1 MKQSGLSI
9 FSGFVWLLLPWF
21 VYGQD
26 VQHNI
31 DSLIIALEVTASP
44 EKKVEVLLELSSAS
58 MQSSPEKALKFATT
72 AHKLSKGEDNPDQ
85 LWHACVA
92 VSNAYQEMDSI
103 NKSNRMAL
111 EALQISRE
119 ADDTKKIAQSLRR
132 LGGRMINAGSF
143 SLAGEYL
150 YESLDLYEQ
159 LHDSVNISTIY
170 ILLGIINYHLDNSQK
185 ALEYY
190 RLGLDLSL
198 KTKNQVNISASL
210 NNLAAVYEML
220 EDYDQAMN
228 YFEQALEINKESNN
242 VGWMANNYLNIG
254 IVKFKQH
261 KYEESFPL
269 LYKAESFYDSLEN
282 LSGVVNAWAYLAKSY
297 YAQGFV
303 DSAYRFARKSL
314 DLSHQIGDLK
324 TIILNCETLVDYF
337 QGIERSD
344 SVAYYKILNYETQ
357 DSLKEEEYLLDLSK
371 LEQQYSF
378 QKQQQII
385 ALAQQRK
392 DFVKVLFISGLA
404 VLLLIIILLYSRL
417 RIKIRHNRL
426 QKHHIER
433 ELEFKN
439 QELTANVVN
448 LMKRNETLSD
458 LQIRLKT
465 IERTASK
472 SEVKEA
478 IRKIAIEIGKM
489 TDKEILSEFEM
500 RFKEVHRDF
509 YDKLIKTYPDLWPS
523 ELKLCAFLR
532 LNMTTKEISQLTG
545 QTQASI
551 EKARYRL
558 RRKLNL
564 PGSDVNLVS
573 FLTAF

>member
-1 MKQSGLSI
+1 MKRFGLSI
-9 FSGFVWLLLPWF
+9 ISSILFFLVSGLVNSQT
-21 VYGQD
+21 VR
-26 VQHNI
+26 HNT
-31 DSLIIALEVTASP
+31 DSLLIALEVAASP
-44 EKKVEVLLELSSAS
+44 EKKAEVLLELSSAS
-58 MQSSPEKALKFATT
+58 LQSSPEKALEYATI
-72 AHKLSKGEDNPDQ
+72 AHKFSKGEDDPDQ

-103 NKSNRMAL
+103 NKSNQMAL
-111 EALQISRE
+111 EALRISRE
-119 ADDTKKIAQSLRR
+119 ADDTEKTAQSLRR

-220 EDYDQAMN
+220 KDYDQAMN

-242 VGWMANNYLNIG
+242 VRWMANNYLNIG
-254 IVKFKQH
+254 IVKYKQH
-261 KYEESFPL
+261 NYQESFPL

-282 LSGVVNAWAYLAKSY
+282 LSGVANAWAYLAKSY
-297 YAQGFV
+297 YAHGFG

-314 DLSHQIGDLK
+314 ELSHQIGDLK

-337 QGIERSD
+337 QGIERPD

-371 LEQQYSF
+371 LEQQYNF

-426 QKHHIER
+426 QKQHIER

-448 LMKRNETLSD
+448 LMKRNEILSD

-465 IERTASK
+465 IESTASK
-472 SEVKEA
+472 AEVKEA